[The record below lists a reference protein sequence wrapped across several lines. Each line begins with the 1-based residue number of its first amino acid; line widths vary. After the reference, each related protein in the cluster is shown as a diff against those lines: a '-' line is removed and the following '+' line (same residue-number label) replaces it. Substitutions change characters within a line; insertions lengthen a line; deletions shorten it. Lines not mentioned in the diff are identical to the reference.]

1 MSTLEVGKLQ
11 ADLEDRLG
19 YHFQN
24 PELLS
29 LALVHPSFRNEKL
42 ECVEDNQRLEFLGD
56 AALALIVGEH
66 LYRAL
71 PGRHEGVLTML
82 RARIVCGP
90 TLARG
95 GRALGL
101 GVALRLGRGERHSG
115 GAGRDSVLADAV
127 EAILGAIYL
136 DTGLAAT
143 RDVVERLFAED
154 LAAAV
159 KLGSGSA
166 LEAPTLLR
174 LTRNW
179 KTALQQLVQ
188 AKGAPLPI
196 YRLIEERGPAHAR
209 LFEVEVQ
216 AQIGDQALSG
226 RGEGST
232 KKAAESAAAREIV
245 SALAEQDLQVA
256 GAVASISPPD
266 EITGAHG

>member
-1 MSTLEVGKLQ
+1 MSDRDIGTLQ
-11 ADLEDRLG
+11 ADLQERLG
-19 YHFQN
+19 YHFRN

-29 LALVHPSFRNEKL
+29 LALVHPSFRNERL

-66 LYRAL
+66 LFRAL

-101 GVALRLGRGERHSG
+101 GAALRLGRGERHSG
-115 GAGRDSVLADAV
+115 GANRDSVLADAV

-136 DTGLAAT
+136 DTGLPAT
-143 RDVVERLFAED
+143 RDVVERLFADD

-159 KLGSGSA
+159 TLGSGGA

-188 AKGAPLPI
+188 ARGAPLPS
-196 YRLIEERGPAHAR
+196 YRLVEERGPAHAR
-209 LFEVEVQ
+209 VFEVEVQ
-216 AQIGDQALSG
+216 ASVGEQLLSG

-232 KKAAESAAAREIV
+232 KKAAESAAAREVV
-245 SALAEQDLQVA
+245 SAMAEQGFHAA
-256 GAVASISPPD
+256 GAVASLSTGGESPSA
-266 EITGAHG
+266 GA

>member
-1 MSTLEVGKLQ
+1 MNDRDVGNLQ

-19 YHFQN
+19 YRFQD
-24 PELLS
+24 PRLLS
-29 LALVHPSFRNEKL
+29 LALVHPSFRNERL

-101 GVALRLGRGERHSG
+101 GAALRLGRGERHSG

-136 DTGLAAT
+136 DTGLPAT
-143 RDVVERLFAED
+143 RGVVERLFAED

-159 KLGSGSA
+159 KLGSGGA

-188 AKGAPLPI
+188 ARGAPLPV
-196 YRLIEERGPAHAR
+196 YRMLEERGPAHAR
-209 LFEVEVQ
+209 VFEVEVQ
-216 AQIGDQALSG
+216 ARVGDQILSG

-232 KKAAESAAAREIV
+232 KKAAESAAAREVV
-245 SALAEQDLQVA
+245 SAMAERDLQAA
-256 GAVASISPPD
+256 GAVASIAPGD
-266 EITGAHG
+266 EPTAAGA